1 MKKNFILIALTL
13 LLISNVFAEKNIIS
27 VFKDSKNTIDLKK
40 YLEDGL
46 KELNI
51 DITREIPKENIS
63 IINYILKFVY
73 ENNIH
78 KMRNEDDNV
87 VYTKKTGEEA
97 VFNKNGDLVTNDW
110 NKGSFN
116 YGKYEQPINKF
127 LLDIWPWLVW
137 GNTKNDPT
145 TFDER
150 FYYYCMDLDPGIQK
164 YIFLEDKSLLEKIE
178 YSKLKEEEK
187 LVYHFFNYLFLNEKF
202 KYKLDERNIKNY
214 KKSAENYWKYLSQIM
229 ELSGYTQND

>member
-1 MKKNFILIALTL
+1 MKKIFILIALTL

-51 DITREIPKENIS
+51 DITKEIPKENIS

-150 FYYYCMDLDPGIQK
+150 FYYYCMDLNPGIQK

-187 LVYHFFNYLFLNEKF
+187 LVYHFFNYLFFNEKF
-202 KYKLDERNIKNY
+202 KYKLDERNIKKY

>member
-51 DITREIPKENIS
+51 DITKEIPKENIS

-78 KMRNEDDNV
+78 KMRNENDNV

-110 NKGSFN
+110 NRGSFN

-150 FYYYCMDLDPGIQK
+150 FYYYCIDLNPGIQK

-187 LVYHFFNYLFLNEKF
+187 LVYHFFNYLFFNEKF

-229 ELSGYTQND
+229 ELSGYKQND

>member
-13 LLISNVFAEKNIIS
+13 LLISNAFAEKNIIS

-51 DITREIPKENIS
+51 DITKEIPKENIS

-150 FYYYCMDLDPGIQK
+150 FYYYCMDLNPGIQK

>member
-150 FYYYCMDLDPGIQK
+150 FYYYCMDLDPGIQE

-229 ELSGYTQND
+229 ELSGYTQNA

>member
-51 DITREIPKENIS
+51 DITKEIPKENIS

-97 VFNKNGDLVTNDW
+97 VFNKNGDLVNNDW

-150 FYYYCMDLDPGIQK
+150 FYYYCMDLNLGIQK
-164 YIFLEDKSLLEKIE
+164 YIFLEDKSLVEKIE

-229 ELSGYTQND
+229 ELSGYKQND

>member
-1 MKKNFILIALTL
+1 
-13 LLISNVFAEKNIIS
+13 
-27 VFKDSKNTIDLKK
+27 
-40 YLEDGL
+40 
-46 KELNI
+46 
-51 DITREIPKENIS
+51 
-63 IINYILKFVY
+63 
-73 ENNIH
+73 
-78 KMRNEDDNV
+78 MRNENDNV
-87 VYTKKTGEEA
+87 VYTKETGEEA

-110 NKGSFN
+110 NRGSFN

-178 YSKLKEEEK
+178 YSELKEEEK
-187 LVYHFFNYLFLNEKF
+187 LVYHFFNYLFFNEKF
-202 KYKLDERNIKNY
+202 KYKLDERNIRKY

-229 ELSGYTQND
+229 ELSGYKQ

>member
-1 MKKNFILIALTL
+1 MKKIFILIALTL

-51 DITREIPKENIS
+51 DITKEIPKENIS

-78 KMRNEDDNV
+78 KMRNENDNV
-87 VYTKKTGEEA
+87 VYTKETGEEA
-97 VFNKNGDLVTNDW
+97 VFNKNGNLVTNDW
-110 NKGSFN
+110 NQGSFN

-150 FYYYCMDLDPGIQK
+150 FYYYCMDLDHGIQE

-178 YSKLKEEEK
+178 YSGLKEEEK
-187 LVYHFFNYLFLNEKF
+187 LVYHFFNYLFFNEKF
-202 KYKLDERNIKNY
+202 KYKLDERNIKKY
-214 KKSAENYWKYLSQIM
+214 KKSAENCWKYLSQIM
-229 ELSGYTQND
+229 ELSGYKQ

>member
-51 DITREIPKENIS
+51 DITKEIPKENIS

-97 VFNKNGDLVTNDW
+97 VFNKNGDLVNNDW

-150 FYYYCMDLDPGIQK
+150 FYYYCMDLNPGIQK

-187 LVYHFFNYLFLNEKF
+187 LVYHFFNYLFFNEKF

-229 ELSGYTQND
+229 ELSGYKQND

>member
-1 MKKNFILIALTL
+1 MKKIFILIALTL

-150 FYYYCMDLDPGIQK
+150 FYYYCMDLNPGIQK

>member
-51 DITREIPKENIS
+51 DITKEIPKENIS

-145 TFDER
+145 TFYER
-150 FYYYCMDLDPGIQK
+150 FYYYCMDLNPGIQK

>member
-1 MKKNFILIALTL
+1 MKKKFILITLTL
-13 LLISNVFAEKNIIS
+13 VLISNVFAEKNIIS

-51 DITREIPKENIS
+51 DITKEIPKENIS

-150 FYYYCMDLDPGIQK
+150 FYYYCMDLDHGIQK

-229 ELSGYTQND
+229 ELSGYKQND

>member
-1 MKKNFILIALTL
+1 MKKIILIPLML

-51 DITREIPKENIS
+51 DITKEIPKENIS

-78 KMRNEDDNV
+78 KMRNENDNV
-87 VYTKKTGEEA
+87 VYTKETGEEA

-110 NKGSFN
+110 NQGSFN

-150 FYYYCMDLDPGIQK
+150 FYYYCMDLDHGIQK

-187 LVYHFFNYLFLNEKF
+187 LVYHFFNYLFFNEKF
-202 KYKLDERNIKNY
+202 KYKLDERNIKKY
-214 KKSAENYWKYLSQIM
+214 KKSAENYWKYLSQII
-229 ELSGYTQND
+229 ELSGYKQ

>member
-51 DITREIPKENIS
+51 DITKEIPKENIS

-110 NKGSFN
+110 NRGSFN

-187 LVYHFFNYLFLNEKF
+187 LVYHFFNYLFFNEKF

-229 ELSGYTQND
+229 ELSGYKQND

>member
-1 MKKNFILIALTL
+1 MKKIILITLML
-13 LLISNVFAEKNIIS
+13 LLISNIFAEKNIIS

-51 DITREIPKENIS
+51 DITKEIPKENIS

-78 KMRNEDDNV
+78 KMRNENDNV
-87 VYTKKTGEEA
+87 VYTKETGEEA
-97 VFNKNGDLVTNDW
+97 VFNKNGNLVTNDW
-110 NKGSFN
+110 NQGSFN

-150 FYYYCMDLDPGIQK
+150 FYYYCMDLDHGIQE

-178 YSKLKEEEK
+178 YSGLKEEEK
-187 LVYHFFNYLFLNEKF
+187 LVYHFFNYLFFNEKF
-202 KYKLDERNIKNY
+202 KYKLDERNIKKY

-229 ELSGYTQND
+229 ELSGYKQ

>member
-1 MKKNFILIALTL
+1 MKKNFILITLML
-13 LLISNVFAEKNIIS
+13 LLISNIFAEKNIIS

-51 DITREIPKENIS
+51 DITKEIPKENIS

-150 FYYYCMDLDPGIQK
+150 FYYYCMDLNPGIQK

-229 ELSGYTQND
+229 ELSGYKQ

>member
-51 DITREIPKENIS
+51 DITKEIPKENIS

-150 FYYYCMDLDPGIQK
+150 FYYYCMDLNPGIQK

-187 LVYHFFNYLFLNEKF
+187 LVYHFFNYLFFNEKF
-202 KYKLDERNIKNY
+202 KYKLDERNIKKY

-229 ELSGYTQND
+229 ELSGYKQND

>member
-51 DITREIPKENIS
+51 DITKEIPKENIS

-110 NKGSFN
+110 NRGSFN

-150 FYYYCMDLDPGIQK
+150 FYYYCMDLNPGIQK

-187 LVYHFFNYLFLNEKF
+187 LVYHFFNYLFFNEKF

>member
-1 MKKNFILIALTL
+1 MKKNFILITLML
-13 LLISNVFAEKNIIS
+13 LLISNIFAEKNIIS

-51 DITREIPKENIS
+51 DITKEIPKENIS

-78 KMRNEDDNV
+78 KMRNENDNV
-87 VYTKKTGEEA
+87 VYTKETGEEA
-97 VFNKNGDLVTNDW
+97 VFNKNGNLVTNDW
-110 NKGSFN
+110 NQGSFN

-150 FYYYCMDLDPGIQK
+150 FYYYCMDLDHGIQE

-178 YSKLKEEEK
+178 YSGLKEEEK
-187 LVYHFFNYLFLNEKF
+187 LVYHFFNYLFFNEKF
-202 KYKLDERNIKNY
+202 KYKLDERNIKKIY
-214 KKSAENYWKYLSQIM
+214 PK
-229 ELSGYTQND
+229 

>member
-1 MKKNFILIALTL
+1 MKKNFILITLTL

-150 FYYYCMDLDPGIQK
+150 FYYYCMDLNPGIQK

-214 KKSAENYWKYLSQIM
+214 KKSAGNYWKYLSQIM

>member
-1 MKKNFILIALTL
+1 MKKNFILITLML
-13 LLISNVFAEKNIIS
+13 LLISNIFAEKNIIS

-51 DITREIPKENIS
+51 DITKEIPKENIS

-78 KMRNEDDNV
+78 KMRNENDNV
-87 VYTKKTGEEA
+87 VYTKETGEEA
-97 VFNKNGDLVTNDW
+97 VFNKNGNLVTNDW
-110 NKGSFN
+110 NQGSFN

-150 FYYYCMDLDPGIQK
+150 FYYYCMDLDHGIQE

-178 YSKLKEEEK
+178 YSGLKEE
-187 LVYHFFNYLFLNEKF
+187 
-202 KYKLDERNIKNY
+202 
-214 KKSAENYWKYLSQIM
+214 
-229 ELSGYTQND
+229 

>member
-1 MKKNFILIALTL
+1 MKKIFILIALTL

-51 DITREIPKENIS
+51 DITKEIPKENIS

-110 NKGSFN
+110 NRGSFN

-150 FYYYCMDLDPGIQK
+150 FYYYCMDLNPGIQK

-229 ELSGYTQND
+229 ELSGYKQ

>member
-1 MKKNFILIALTL
+1 MKKIFILIALTL

-51 DITREIPKENIS
+51 DITKEIPKENIS

-150 FYYYCMDLDPGIQK
+150 FYYYCMDLNPGIQK

-187 LVYHFFNYLFLNEKF
+187 LVYHFFNYLFFNEKF
-202 KYKLDERNIKNY
+202 KYKLDE
-214 KKSAENYWKYLSQIM
+214 
-229 ELSGYTQND
+229 

>member
-1 MKKNFILIALTL
+1 MKKNFILITLTL

-27 VFKDSKNTIDLKK
+27 VFKDSKNVIDLKK

-51 DITREIPKENIS
+51 DITKEIPKENIS

-229 ELSGYTQND
+229 ELSGYKQ

>member
-1 MKKNFILIALTL
+1 MKKKFILITLTL
-13 LLISNVFAEKNIIS
+13 VLISNIFAEKNIIF

-40 YLEDGL
+40 YMEDGL

-51 DITREIPKENIS
+51 DITKEIPKENIS

-78 KMRNEDDNV
+78 KMRNEGDNV

-110 NKGSFN
+110 NRGSFN

-137 GNTKNDPT
+137 GNTKNDLT

-150 FYYYCMDLDPGIQK
+150 FYYYCMDLDHGIQK

-178 YSKLKEEEK
+178 YSELKEDEK
-187 LVYHFFNYLFLNEKF
+187 LVYHFFNYLFFNEKF
-202 KYKLDERNIKNY
+202 RYKLDESNIQNY

-229 ELSGYTQND
+229 ELSGYK

>member
-1 MKKNFILIALTL
+1 ML
-13 LLISNVFAEKNIIS
+13 LLISNIFAEKNIIS

-51 DITREIPKENIS
+51 DITKEIPKENIS

-78 KMRNEDDNV
+78 KMRNENDNV
-87 VYTKKTGEEA
+87 VYTKETGEEA

-110 NKGSFN
+110 NRGSFN
-116 YGKYEQPINKF
+116 YGKYEQQPINKF

-187 LVYHFFNYLFLNEKF
+187 LVYHFFNYLFFNEKF
-202 KYKLDERNIKNY
+202 KYKLDERNIKKY
-214 KKSAENYWKYLSQIM
+214 KKSAENYWRYLSQIM
-229 ELSGYTQND
+229 ELSGYKQ

>member
-1 MKKNFILIALTL
+1 MKKIFILIALTL

-78 KMRNEDDNV
+78 KMRNENDNV
-87 VYTKKTGEEA
+87 VYTKETGEEA

-110 NKGSFN
+110 NRGSFN

-150 FYYYCMDLDPGIQK
+150 FYYYCMDLNPGIQK

-229 ELSGYTQND
+229 ELSGYKQ

>member
-51 DITREIPKENIS
+51 DITKEIPKENIS

-97 VFNKNGDLVTNDW
+97 VFNKNGDLVNNDW

-150 FYYYCMDLDPGIQK
+150 FYYYCMDLNPGIQK

-187 LVYHFFNYLFLNEKF
+187 LVYHFFNYLFFNEKF

-229 ELSGYTQND
+229 ELSGYTQ

>member
-1 MKKNFILIALTL
+1 MKKKFILITLTL
-13 LLISNVFAEKNIIS
+13 VLISNIFAEKNIIF

-40 YLEDGL
+40 YMEDGL

-51 DITREIPKENIS
+51 DITKEIPKENIS

-78 KMRNEDDNV
+78 KMRNEGDNV

-110 NKGSFN
+110 NRGSIN

-137 GNTKNDPT
+137 GNTKNDLT

-150 FYYYCMDLDPGIQK
+150 FYYYCMDLDHGIQK

-178 YSKLKEEEK
+178 YSELKEDEK
-187 LVYHFFNYLFLNEKF
+187 LVYHFFNYLFFNEKF
-202 KYKLDERNIKNY
+202 RYKLDESNIKNY

-229 ELSGYTQND
+229 ELSGYK

>member
-1 MKKNFILIALTL
+1 MKKIFILIALTL

-51 DITREIPKENIS
+51 DITKEIPKENIS

-150 FYYYCMDLDPGIQK
+150 FYYYCMDLNPGIQK

-187 LVYHFFNYLFLNEKF
+187 LVYHFFNYLFFNEKF

-229 ELSGYTQND
+229 ELSGYKQND

>member
-1 MKKNFILIALTL
+1 M
-13 LLISNVFAEKNIIS
+13 ISNVFAEKNIIS

-51 DITREIPKENIS
+51 DITKEIPKENIS

-78 KMRNEDDNV
+78 KMRNENDNV

-110 NKGSFN
+110 NRGSFN

-150 FYYYCMDLDPGIQK
+150 FYYYCIDLNPGIQK

-187 LVYHFFNYLFLNEKF
+187 LVYHFFNYLFFNEKF

-229 ELSGYTQND
+229 ELSGYKQND

>member
-1 MKKNFILIALTL
+1 MKKIILIALTL

-51 DITREIPKENIS
+51 DITKEIPKENIS

-150 FYYYCMDLDPGIQK
+150 FYYYCMDLNPGIQK

>member
-1 MKKNFILIALTL
+1 MKKKFILITLML

-51 DITREIPKENIS
+51 DITKEIPKENIS

-78 KMRNEDDNV
+78 KMRNENDNV
-87 VYTKKTGEEA
+87 VYTKETGEEA
-97 VFNKNGDLVTNDW
+97 VFNKNGNLVTNDW
-110 NKGSFN
+110 NQGSFN

-150 FYYYCMDLDPGIQK
+150 FYYYYCMDLNPGIQK

-202 KYKLDERNIKNY
+202 KYKLDERNIKKY

-229 ELSGYTQND
+229 ELSGYKQ

>member
-51 DITREIPKENIS
+51 DITKEIPKENIS

-150 FYYYCMDLDPGIQK
+150 FYYYCMDLNPGIQK

-229 ELSGYTQND
+229 ELSGYTQ

>member
-51 DITREIPKENIS
+51 DITKEIPKENIS

-150 FYYYCMDLDPGIQK
+150 FYYYCMDLNPGIQK

-229 ELSGYTQND
+229 ELSGYKQ

>member
-1 MKKNFILIALTL
+1 MKKIILIALTL

-51 DITREIPKENIS
+51 DITKEIPKENIS

-150 FYYYCMDLDPGIQK
+150 FYYYCMDLNPGIQK

-229 ELSGYTQND
+229 ELSGYKQ

>member
-51 DITREIPKENIS
+51 DITKEIPKENIS

-78 KMRNEDDNV
+78 KMRNENDNV
-87 VYTKKTGEEA
+87 VYTKETGEEA
-97 VFNKNGDLVTNDW
+97 VFNKNGNLVTNDW
-110 NKGSFN
+110 NQGSFN

-150 FYYYCMDLDPGIQK
+150 FYYYCMDLDHGIQE

-178 YSKLKEEEK
+178 YSGLKEEEK
-187 LVYHFFNYLFLNEKF
+187 LVYHFFNYLFFNEKF
-202 KYKLDERNIKNY
+202 KYKLDERNIKKY

-229 ELSGYTQND
+229 ELSGYTQ

>member
-1 MKKNFILIALTL
+1 MKKIFILIALTL

-51 DITREIPKENIS
+51 DITKEIPKENIS

-150 FYYYCMDLDPGIQK
+150 FYYYCMDLNPGIQK

>member
-1 MKKNFILIALTL
+1 MKKIFILIALTL

-40 YLEDGL
+40 YLEYGL

-51 DITREIPKENIS
+51 DITKEIPKENIS

-150 FYYYCMDLDPGIQK
+150 FYYYCMDLNPGIQK

-187 LVYHFFNYLFLNEKF
+187 LVYHFFNYLFPPLTRPFLFLNSF
-202 KYKLDERNIKNY
+202 
-214 KKSAENYWKYLSQIM
+214 
-229 ELSGYTQND
+229 

>member
-1 MKKNFILIALTL
+1 MKKNFILITLML
-13 LLISNVFAEKNIIS
+13 LLISNIFAEKNIIS

-51 DITREIPKENIS
+51 DITKEISKENIS

-229 ELSGYTQND
+229 ELSGYTQ